1 MSCEVRV
8 SLAHRGCAGF
18 VVEILCHGV
27 SPASSSASHQRQL
40 NGISTRRK
48 LSQTTPPGRLQIAHR
63 CHPRIV
69 RCQRGWHGGARASA
83 SVDFWYSPNMNGAPL
98 TRTRPRRSWGRGPST
113 SGVAAK
119 SGPSVDVSS
128 AASCAAPTAEPAQSA
143 QLSVC
148 VTLPPLVR
156 DVVRLWL
163 QYFPIA
169 IPHYCRMTPGA
180 RWQ

>member
-1 MSCEVRV
+1 MAMGH
-8 SLAHRGCAGF
+8 L
-18 VVEILCHGV
+18 
-27 SPASSSASHQRQL
+27 QRRAL
-40 NGISTRRK
+40 GEGSRRARSTRRN
-48 LSQTTPPGRLQIAHR
+48 QWRTFTTGTLPATTWARRWTPAWA
-63 CHPRIV
+63 RILGH
-69 RCQRGWHGGARASA
+69 CA
-83 SVDFWYSPNMNGAPL
+83 NMNGAPL